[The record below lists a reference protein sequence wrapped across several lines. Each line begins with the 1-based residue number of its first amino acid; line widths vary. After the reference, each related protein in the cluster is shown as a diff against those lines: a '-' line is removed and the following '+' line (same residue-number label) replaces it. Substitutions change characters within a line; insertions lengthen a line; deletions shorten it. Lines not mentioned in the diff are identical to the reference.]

1 MDIFKKKKIVRMIDD
16 LKNKKLYLQLF
27 KIILEQKIKF
37 TQNNNGI
44 FIDLN
49 SVPDEKLEIIYNFL
63 LSFNI

>member
-1 MDIFKKKKIVRMIDD
+1 MDIFKKKKIVKMIDD

>member
-1 MDIFKKKKIVRMIDD
+1 MEIYKKKKIVKMIDD

-27 KIILEQKIKF
+27 KIILEQKIKY

-44 FIDLN
+44 FINLN
-49 SVPDEKLEIIYNFL
+49 NVPDDKLEIIYNFL

>member
-1 MDIFKKKKIVRMIDD
+1 MIDD

-27 KIILEQKIKF
+27 KIILEQKIKY

-44 FIDLN
+44 FINLN
-49 SVPDEKLEIIYNFL
+49 NVPDDKLEIIYNFL